1 MDEPASVIDTL
12 EPRVPESGI
21 HSRTLHSSAD
31 AKVVHFAFAAGEEL
45 SEHTAS
51 RPATIQV
58 ISGRFELFLA
68 GDRVDAGPGV
78 WVYMERGLPHA
89 LRALEPSTMLLTL
102 IGPAAR
108 S

>member
-1 MDEPASVIDTL
+1 MDEPGSVIDTL
-12 EPRVPESGI
+12 VPRVPERGI

-31 AKVVHFAFAAGEEL
+31 AKVVLFAFAASEEL

-51 RPATIQV
+51 RPATVQI
-58 ISGRFELFLA
+58 ISGRFELTLA
-68 GDRVDAGPGV
+68 GERVDAGPGV

-89 LRALEPSTMLLTL
+89 LRALEPLTMLLTL
-102 IGPAAR
+102 MGPATR